1 MSDKFCPM
9 PFGSMHVDP
18 DGNILVCCS
27 DSGKLMDTSGRR
39 YNVNT
44 HSLEEAWNS
53 EYYKNLRTKFLQGEQ
68 PDSCHLCWKSEI
80 SGESVSTRISSLERF
95 RIFREQGLDFNS
107 SINQARDNQGQV
119 DNLPVDFQV
128 MSGNLCNLACKMCFP
143 KYSNTW
149 SKFYTNKE
157 IKVEDI
163 KFHSKMAN
171 PEDVYMGFGESYDWP
186 KTVTMTKMFS
196 KLKDNVYYFNL
207 TGGEP
212 TLLEENIEF
221 LEFLKTSKNIHN
233 LEVQIITNTT
243 NINKRLL
250 DCIKS
255 FNKVVLTS
263 SMDGMDEIAYIQ
275 RTPSNWDQVYKNYCK
290 IQEFIKEF
298 PNVRHCVT
306 STATALNIHH
316 LHTFWDFLVRKCE
329 HNIFPGDI
337 NLNVVISQWQSTGLE
352 LVPRRVIEKI
362 KNQFEATESI
372 RGSVVYNSMMEYFNS
387 ITWSQDDSAMM
398 ELLDSIQKLHPEL
411 DIKRIYKIYYE

>member
-1 MSDKFCPM
+1 MPDKFCPM

-27 DSGKLMDTSGRR
+27 DGGEMIDSRGKR

-53 EYYKNLRTKFLQGEQ
+53 EYYKNLRTRFIQGER
-68 PDSCHLCWKSEI
+68 PDSCRMCWKNEV
-80 SGESVSTRISSLERF
+80 GGKSVSTRISSLERF
-95 RIFREQGLDFNS
+95 RIFQEQGLDFNS

-171 PEDVYMGFGESYDWP
+171 PADVYMGFGESYDWP
-186 KTVTMTKMFS
+186 KTVTMTKIFS
-196 KLKDNVYYFNL
+196 KLKDNVYHINL

-255 FNKVVLTS
+255 FNKVVLIS
-263 SMDGMDEIAYIQ
+263 SIDGMDEIAYIQ
-275 RTPSNWDQVYKNYCK
+275 RTPSNWGQVYKNYCK
-290 IQEFIKEF
+290 IQKFIKEF
-298 PNVRHCVT
+298 PHARHVVGAT
-306 STATALNIHH
+306 VTALNVHH
-316 LHTFWDFLVRKCE
+316 LHTLWDFLVDKCD
-329 HNIFPGDI
+329 HKIFYGELT
-337 NLNVVISQWQSTGLE
+337 LNVVIPRGQGTGLE
-352 LVPRRVIEKI
+352 IVPRRVIEKI
-362 KNQFEATESI
+362 KNQFGATESI
-372 RGSVVYNSMMEYFNS
+372 RGSDVYNSMMEYFES
-387 ITWSQDDSAMM
+387 ISWSEDDSAMM